1 MPSKENALQEQGAIS
16 NHYRQSN
23 YTINTDNLQLLL
35 NQLHKIKKTGR
46 DQYIACCPSHKDKSP
61 SLAIR
66 DDNGKILLRC
76 FAGCSAHEIVSSI
89 GLSLS
94 DLFPK
99 ESSYSKPI
107 KNPFPAASVLRCI
120 QSEALIVVTAACN
133 IAQGITLSDQDLER
147 LVLAVQRISSAYE

>member
-1 MPSKENALQEQGAIS
+1 MPTKTNALQEQGGLS
-16 NHYRQSN
+16 NTIQHVHYTN
-23 YTINTDNLQLLL
+23 IDVLL
-35 NQLHKIKKTGR
+35 NQLHKVKQTGHG
-46 DQYIACCPSHKDKSP
+46 QYIAQCPSHTDKNP

-99 ESSYSKPI
+99 ESTYSKPK
-107 KNPFPAASVLRCI
+107 KNQFPAANVLRCI
-120 QSEALIVVTAACN
+120 QNEALIVVVAACN
-133 IAQGITLSDQDLER
+133 IANGLTLSSEDLER
-147 LVLAVQRISSAYE
+147 LILAAARIGACYE